1 MLGSAVIWLTQRAKS
16 ISSGGWACQINIHI
30 THRAQTEKKEIVEEE
45 EVCDRAWGREN
56 DARLTHPG
64 AIAEVRAGKSKGEPS
79 G

>member
-1 MLGSAVIWLTQRAKS
+1 MSNKYTYYPQGPNR
-16 ISSGGWACQINIHI
+16 
-30 THRAQTEKKEIVEEE
+30 KKEIVEEE

-79 G
+79 GSGGSSVSSHT